1 VELADLDGSNGF
13 VINGIDDSD
22 YSGRSV
28 SAAGDINGDGIDDVI
43 IGVDGA
49 DPRNSDRAGES
60 YVVFGHEQPFAS
72 SLELSTL
79 DGTNGFMISG
89 IGQGD
94 RSGYSASAAGDVNG
108 EGIDDL
114 IVGAISA
121 APGGNPS
128 AGQSYVVFGQVG
140 PFPANVELSALDGS
154 NGFVING
161 IGAFDYSGTEVSAA
175 GDINGDGIGDVII
188 GSSFRSFGGV
198 PVRAGN
204 SYVVFGKME
213 SFASSLELSALDGA
227 NGFVINGVDDG
238 DRLGTSVSG
247 AGDVNADGIDDVI
260 VGAPF
265 ASPGN
270 NSSAGESYVIFG
282 HTGPF
287 EASLELSTLD
297 GGNGFVINGI
307 DADDRSGYSVSA
319 AGDVNGDGADDV
331 VIGAAAADPG
341 GNVYAGESY
350 VVFGQVGIF
359 PASVELTALDGSNGF
374 VINGIDA
381 IDFSGISVSA
391 AGDVNGD
398 GIDDVIIG
406 ASVADPGGRDRAGES
421 YVVFGHTEPFAANLD
436 LSALDGASGFV
447 INGIDEGD
455 ISGLSVSAAGDVNGD
470 EIDDVIIGAFS
481 ADPGGRY
488 SAGES
493 YVVFG
498 TFSPKGRMLN
508 LVDIDIKP
516 GDRRNVVN
524 PRAKGGIWVAVHS
537 DTLLPFDPLQIDIPR
552 VQFGPEG
559 AKAIRYRVKDVNKDG
574 IEDLILRFRI
584 RDSGI
589 GCGDTKAKL
598 KGRTFDGQ
606 RFRGKDA
613 VKTVGCEVKSPHWKN
628 HGRKKHNEQ

>member
-1 VELADLDGSNGF
+1 
-13 VINGIDDSD
+13 
-22 YSGRSV
+22 
-28 SAAGDINGDGIDDVI
+28 
-43 IGVDGA
+43 
-49 DPRNSDRAGES
+49 
-60 YVVFGHEQPFAS
+60 
-72 SLELSTL
+72 
-79 DGTNGFMISG
+79 
-89 IGQGD
+89 
-94 RSGYSASAAGDVNG
+94 
-108 EGIDDL
+108 
-114 IVGAISA
+114 
-121 APGGNPS
+121 
-128 AGQSYVVFGQVG
+128 
-140 PFPANVELSALDGS
+140 
-154 NGFVING
+154 
-161 IGAFDYSGTEVSAA
+161 
-175 GDINGDGIGDVII
+175 
-188 GSSFRSFGGV
+188 
-198 PVRAGN
+198 
-204 SYVVFGKME
+204 
-213 SFASSLELSALDGA
+213 
-227 NGFVINGVDDG
+227 
-238 DRLGTSVSG
+238 
-247 AGDVNADGIDDVI
+247 
-260 VGAPF
+260 
-265 ASPGN
+265 
-270 NSSAGESYVIFG
+270 VIFG

-559 AKAIRYRVKDVNKDG
+559 VKAIRYRVKDVNKDG